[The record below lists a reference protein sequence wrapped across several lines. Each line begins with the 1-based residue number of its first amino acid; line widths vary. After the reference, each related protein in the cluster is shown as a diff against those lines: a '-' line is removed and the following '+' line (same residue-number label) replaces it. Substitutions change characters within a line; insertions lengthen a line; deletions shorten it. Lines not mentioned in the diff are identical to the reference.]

1 MDFYFKITREEY
13 LDAIKGFLRMRQR
26 SIANLLI
33 FLFMT
38 VGQALLVAW
47 NIVRLSI
54 TGGTR
59 AALIAI
65 SALICLAQVF
75 YQCSVELRAKSQ
87 LRRSMEKGKISEEF
101 WGRQHLSLKDEV
113 LRLHCGKVDL
123 KYDCAYYDG
132 AQLVGG
138 MLVVSF
144 RRGKDV
150 HQLLI
155 PASAFASDERRQEF
169 EAALAAAKRA
179 SILAG
184 YAEAAKPRPNAP
196 AYSADFD
203 YTADGFARDYVRAA
217 RLAYSTA
224 VPYDLMMI
232 TKLAAAAFLVYNIIA
247 GHIAGAMFTAF
258 AVFVIIILL
267 YPVLFTFTPFIRQ
280 VAKRNTQS
288 LFGGLASAHCAVDV
302 TDEKLIFSGDT
313 FYNQIPLASVYGAE
327 KRRDFAAVYL
337 KDNTAVVMKVTPE
350 NEHEVTRMTLYLDTL
365 GASNRK
371 GRFRRT
377 RRDDG

>member
-1 MDFYFKITREEY
+1 
-13 LDAIKGFLRMRQR
+13 
-26 SIANLLI
+26 
-33 FLFMT
+33 
-38 VGQALLVAW
+38 
-47 NIVRLSI
+47 
-54 TGGTR
+54 
-59 AALIAI
+59 
-65 SALICLAQVF
+65 
-75 YQCSVELRAKSQ
+75 
-87 LRRSMEKGKISEEF
+87 
-101 WGRQHLSLKDEV
+101 
-113 LRLHCGKVDL
+113 
-123 KYDCAYYDG
+123 
-132 AQLVGG
+132 
-138 MLVVSF
+138 
-144 RRGKDV
+144 
-150 HQLLI
+150 
-155 PASAFASDERRQEF
+155 
-169 EAALAAAKRA
+169 
-179 SILAG
+179 
-184 YAEAAKPRPNAP
+184 
-196 AYSADFD
+196 
-203 YTADGFARDYVRAA
+203 
-217 RLAYSTA
+217 
-224 VPYDLMMI
+224 MMI

>member
-1 MDFYFKITREEY
+1 MDFFFKITREEY

-38 VGQALLVAW
+38 VGQAALVAW
-47 NIVRLSI
+47 NIVRLDI

-75 YQCSVELRAKSQ
+75 YQCSVELRARSQ
-87 LRRSMEKGKISEEF
+87 LRRSMDKGKISEEF
-101 WGRQHLSLKDEV
+101 WGRQHLSLKEEV
-113 LRLHCGKVDL
+113 VRLQCGKIDL
-123 KYDCAYYDG
+123 KYDCAYYGG

-138 MLVVSF
+138 MLVLSF
-144 RRGKDV
+144 CRGKDV

-155 PASAFASDERRQEF
+155 PISAFSSDDGRREF
-169 EAALAAAKRA
+169 GAALAAAKRA
-179 SILAG
+179 SILSG
-184 YAEAAKPRPNAP
+184 YAETARKRPEKT

-203 YTADGFARDYVRAA
+203 YTADEFARDYVRAA

-224 VPYDLMMI
+224 VPYDIMMT

-247 GHIAGAMFTAF
+247 GHIAGAMFTTF
-258 AVFVIIILL
+258 TVFVVIILL
-267 YPVLFTFTPFIRQ
+267 YPVIFAFTPFICQ
-280 VAKRNTQS
+280 VAKRNTHS
-288 LFGGLASAHCAVDV
+288 LFGGLTSVHCAVDV
-302 TDEKLIFSGDT
+302 TDEKLVFSGDT
-313 FYNQIPLASVYGAE
+313 FYNQIPLASVCGAE
-327 KRRDFAAVYL
+327 KRRSFAAVYL
-337 KDNTAVVMKVTPE
+337 KDNTSVVMKITPE
-350 NEHEVTRMTLYLDTL
+350 NEREVTRMTLYLETL

-371 GRFRRT
+371 KRFRRT
-377 RRDDG
+377 NPDE